1 MDCCQWY
8 SALLLLPLLA
18 LPSCQGGRILVFP
31 VDGSHWVN
39 MNILLRELHSK
50 GHEITVLRSSNSWYI
65 KEQATHYNS
74 LTISAPDASPV
85 GQDFFTQFLNRTLD
99 IQMRDRSLLTFLAL
113 QREVSVLLTKIHRM
127 ASQTLV
133 TIFEDPQ
140 IIKRL
145 QGFDVV
151 LTDPTIAEGLVMA
164 HRLKLPVVL
173 NVRWTTSGEGHFA
186 IAPSPLSYI
195 PMTGTR
201 FSDRMT
207 FTQRLLNVIIYGLSL
222 YSERFIISAQYDD
235 LCARYCDSG
244 TDIRTLL
251 QSADI
256 WLMRVDF
263 VFEFPRPTMP
273 NVVYMGGF
281 QCQPAKPLAPEL
293 EKFMESSGEH
303 GVIVMSLGTL
313 VQSLPREVTAKIASA
328 FAQLPQK
335 IIWRYIGE
343 RPQNLGNNTLLVE
356 WLPQNDLLG
365 HPKTRAFVAHGGTNG
380 VYEAI
385 YHGVPVVG
393 LPLLFDQ
400 FDNLLRLEV
409 RGAAKV
415 LDFATMSSA
424 DYLQAL
430 KQVLEKPSY
439 RRNMKKLS
447 TLHHDR
453 PMEPMQSALFWIE
466 YVMGNR
472 GAAHLRTEAYK
483 MPWYSYHSLDVIAVL
498 LAALLVFIIT
508 GIGVF
513 RFLCCMVC
521 KRRKTKRE

>member
-1 MDCCQWY
+1 MECCQLY
-8 SALLLLPLLA
+8 SALLFLLLLT
-18 LPSCQGGRILVFP
+18 LPSCQGGKILVFP

-39 MNILLRELHSK
+39 MNILLRELHSR
-50 GHEITVLRSSNSWYI
+50 GHEITVLRYSNSWYI
-65 KEQATHYNS
+65 KEQATHYTS
-74 LTISAPDASPV
+74 LTIPVPDASLE
-85 GQDFFTQFLNRTLD
+85 GQDIFTGFLSRMLD
-99 IQMRDRSLLTFLAL
+99 IQMRDRSPLAFLTIHKESNAFL
-113 QREVSVLLTKIHRM
+113 SKIHRLS
-127 ASQTLV
+127 SQTVV
-133 TIFEDPQ
+133 TIFEDPE
-140 IIKRL
+140 IMKKL
-145 QGFDVV
+145 QGFNVV
-151 LTDPTIAEGLVMA
+151 LTDPTMAVGLLIA

-173 NVRWTTSGEGHFA
+173 NVRWTSSGEGHFA
-186 IAPSPLSYI
+186 IAPSPLSYV
-195 PMTGTR
+195 PMAGTR

-207 FTQRLLNVIIYGLSL
+207 FTQRLLNVLIYGLNF
-222 YSERFIISAQYDD
+222 YADRFVISTPYDD

-256 WLMRVDF
+256 WLMRLDF

-273 NVVYMGGF
+273 NVIYIGGF
-281 QCQPAKPLAPEL
+281 QCQPSKPLTPEL
-293 EKFMESSGEH
+293 EEFMESSGKH

-313 VQSLPREVTAKIASA
+313 VESLPREVTAKIALA

-343 RPQNLGNNTLLVE
+343 RPQNLGNNTLLVK

-380 VYEAI
+380 IYEAI

-415 LDFATMSSA
+415 LDFATMSSVE
-424 DYLQAL
+424 YLQAL
-430 KQVLEKPSY
+430 KQVLEEPSY
-439 RRNMKKLS
+439 RRNMKRLS
-447 TLHHDR
+447 ILHHDQ
-453 PMEPMQSALFWIE
+453 PMEPMHSALFWIE
-466 YVMGNR
+466 YVMRNG
-472 GAAHLRTEAYK
+472 GAAHLRTEAYR

-498 LAALLVFIIT
+498 LAALV
-508 GIGVF
+508 
-513 RFLCCMVC
+513 
-521 KRRKTKRE
+521 